1 MKKKRI
7 EAIPVP
13 DPKKKSDKIIGKART
28 DGNYLILDLFRN
40 REYTDRYVIDT
51 ETGEH
56 ADRNAEGSW
65 NKRKLLRVM
74 GFDPLYDS
82 YYQNK
87 VTQNFI
93 WDTKEDKELEEKM
106 LGANTKTKN
115 GWIREIG
122 NLEEEYDKNIRI
134 RTKENRFK
142 RIDQMMEEIPK
153 ETEKF
158 WEWIYET
165 CCEER
170 YLFYNKTEKTYGC
183 SNCGQ
188 QIPEKML
195 KKPKQGETV
204 KCPGCGTQ
212 AVVKKRSKSIRT
224 KTRACRLQ
232 RVKPEYS
239 VARHYLA
246 EIEHTGNG
254 HRVYLDEG
262 VRIILYDKGY
272 GKIGYEI
279 FYNQDGRNREWWTG
293 LERPDWYT
301 SNIRNKRTGP
311 CFLYPEGIREA
322 LKGTGY
328 ECMAN
333 AFEEM
338 AGQKMRADYNAAMA
352 AGFRLRGF
360 GQVMEYLSKGRFYR
374 LCRETTERCWAY
386 NGSYMGSLVI
396 NGETIETV
404 MGLDD
409 KQKINR
415 IREENRGYHG
425 LEWMRYSEKHK
436 CKITSATMDY
446 LEKNRIAADVVER
459 LPGEISTKMSPE
471 RIANYIRS
479 QVGKPYKT
487 PEIVLEQWA
496 DYLSMC
502 MVQGKSLEEELFYR
516 PKDLKRRHDEV
527 VTDRQKLEIVKRME
541 MDPEMRQQEAAK
553 MEEKFPIATVVMK
566 EVKEKYE
573 YAAEGY
579 RMIMPETPIE
589 IVREGF
595 ALHHCAGSS
604 ERYFNRIEN
613 RETFIGFLRRAEE
626 PDIPFYTIEFEP
638 GGTIRQNRSY
648 YDEEPGIE
656 EIRGFL
662 KLWQK
667 EIKKRMT
674 KEDRVHAERSA
685 ILREENIR
693 ELQENKNE
701 FVLKKLMEDFMEAV

>member
-7 EAIPVP
+7 EAIPVQV
-13 DPKKKSDKIIGKART
+13 PKKESDKITGKAQT

-40 REYTDRYVIDT
+40 REYAGRYVIDT

-56 ADRNAEGSW
+56 ADRNAEGLW
-65 NKRKLLRVM
+65 KKRKLLRVM
-74 GFDPLYDS
+74 GFNPLNTS
-82 YYQNK
+82 YCDDK
-87 VTQNFI
+87 IAQNFA
-93 WDTKEDKELEEKM
+93 WDTEEDKELAEKTM
-106 LGANTKTKN
+106 RANAKIKN
-115 GWIREIG
+115 EWIREVEW
-122 NLEEEYDKNIRI
+122 LEEDYDKNMRI
-134 RTKENRFK
+134 RTKEKRFK
-142 RIDQMMEEIPK
+142 RIDRMMEEIPE
-153 ETEKF
+153 ETEGF
-158 WEWIYET
+158 REWIYET

-170 YLFYNKTEKTYGC
+170 YLFYNKAEKTYGC

-188 QIPEKML
+188 QIPEKVL

-204 KCPGCGTQ
+204 QCQGCGAE
-212 AVVKKRSKSIRT
+212 AVVKKRSQSIRT

-262 VRIILYDKGY
+262 VRIILYDKDY

-386 NGSYMGSLVI
+386 NGSYTGSLVI

-436 CKITSATMDY
+436 CKIPSATMDY
-446 LEKNRIAADVVER
+446 LEENRIDAGVVER

-471 RIANYIRS
+471 RITNYIRS

-487 PEIVLEQWA
+487 PETVLEQWA

-502 MVQGKSLEEELFYR
+502 MVQGKSLEEELFYK

-553 MEEKFPIATVVMK
+553 MEEKFPAATAVMK

-613 RETFIGFLRRAEE
+613 RETFIGFLRREKE

-674 KEDRVHAERSA
+674 KEDRAHAERSA
-685 ILREENIR
+685 VLREENIR

>member
-1 MKKKRI
+1 MKKRRI

-13 DPKKKSDKIIGKART
+13 VPKMRSDKMIGKAQT
-28 DGNYLILDLFRN
+28 DEDYLILDFFRN
-40 REYTDRYVIDT
+40 REYTGRYVIDK
-51 ETGEH
+51 ETGEY
-56 ADRNAEGSW
+56 AERNADGSW
-65 NKRKLLRVM
+65 DKRKILRVL
-74 GFDPLYDS
+74 GFNPLYDS
-82 YYQNK
+82 YYQDK
-87 VTQNFI
+87 ITQNFI
-93 WDTKEDKELEEKM
+93 WDTKEDKESAEKM
-106 LGANTKTKN
+106 LGVNAKTKRT
-115 GWIREIG
+115 WVREIG
-122 NLEEEYDKNIRI
+122 DLEEDYDKNIRI
-134 RTKENRFK
+134 RTKENRFR

-153 ETEKF
+153 ETEGF
-158 WEWIYET
+158 REWSYET
-165 CCEER
+165 CCRER
-170 YLFYNKTEKTYGC
+170 YLFYNKAEKTYGC

-188 QIPEKML
+188 QIPEKVL

-204 KCPGCGTQ
+204 QCPGCGAE
-212 AVVKKRSKSIRT
+212 AVVKKRSQSIWT
-224 KTRACRLQ
+224 KTRVCRLQ
-232 RVKPEYS
+232 RIKPEYS

-246 EIEHTGNG
+246 EIQHTGNG

-262 VRIILYDKGY
+262 VRIILYDKGH

-279 FYNQDGRNREWWTG
+279 FYNQNERSYEWWTG

-301 SNIRNKRTGP
+301 SNWRNKRTGP

-338 AGQKMRADYNAAMA
+338 AEQKMRTDYNAAMA
-352 AGFRLRGF
+352 ASFRLRGF
-360 GQVMEYLSKGRFYR
+360 GHVMEYLSKGRFYR
-374 LCRETTERCWAY
+374 LCRETTEKCWAY
-386 NGSYMGSLVI
+386 NGSYTGNLVI
-396 NGETIETV
+396 DGKTIEAV

-415 IREENRGYHG
+415 IREENRGYYG

-436 CKITSATMDY
+436 YRITSATMDY
-446 LEKNRIAADVVER
+446 LEENRIAANVVER

-479 QVGKPYKT
+479 QVGKQYKT
-487 PEIVLEQWA
+487 PEAVLEQWA

-502 MVQGKSLEEELFYR
+502 MAQGKSLEEELFYK
-516 PKDLKRRHDEV
+516 PKDLKRRHDQV
-527 VTDRQKLEIVKRME
+527 VTDKRKLEIAKRME
-541 MDPEMRQQEAAK
+541 MDPEMRQQEAAR
-553 MEEKFPIATVVMK
+553 MEEKFPAATAVMK

-613 RETFIGFLRRAEE
+613 RETFIGFLRREEE
-626 PDIPFYTIEFEP
+626 PGIPFYTIEFEP

-674 KEDRVHAERSA
+674 KEDRDHARRSA